1 MIFLLLRF
9 YVKSMLE
16 NLEDLKNASF
26 AILGALE
33 LIYLVNISL

>member
-1 MIFLLLRF
+1 
-9 YVKSMLE
+9 MLE

-33 LIYLVNISL
+33 FVYLVNVSL